1 MRTALKSALAAA
13 ACTAVACS
21 AAQVEQVEQV
31 EQDRA
36 APAKEAKMKPSTPS
50 GDVANLPFARGRT
63 FGSLDEYL
71 AHLEANAAID
81 LPYWRE
87 IRPGVY
93 QWTVRMPEAGGAETA
108 SREELLRRYGFDR

>member
-1 MRTALKSALAAA
+1 MRTAVKSALAAA

-21 AAQVEQVEQV
+21 AAQVEQVEQ
-31 EQDRA
+31 DRA
-36 APAKEAKMKPSTPS
+36 APAKEEKMKPSTPS
-50 GDVANLPFARGRT
+50 SGAASLPFARGRT
-63 FGSLDEYL
+63 FRSLDEYL

-93 QWTVRMPEAGGAETA
+93 QWTVRMPEAREPETA
-108 SREELLRRYGFDR
+108 TREELMRRYGFDR